1 MDRVWGLQVFKPHR
15 NAVRNKVTFVSPLQ
29 STTCKTSTTE
39 QKYICVQLSQ
49 SMENSTYLYIYWWA
63 YWNMQGQNQRNS
75 GVRACNPSLVSVIAE
90 PTASETPAAGE
101 AAHMTG
107 VLHVG
112 APVGTGAWEAGAAGP
127 RTLPPAADV
136 PKDLP
141 PVGNGRART
150 LPTPSMVEVTARRC
164 SPPILLLLQSR
175 ADASGVPDTSES
187 PASPRHSSSDRSTA
201 VASPEAEGESRRR
214 HSATPLTHGERCSQ
228 TRPEAAQPGGQ
239 SPRHGAA

>member
-1 MDRVWGLQVFKPHR
+1 MSHLHISVFQVLPLKKVRISRVWVLVSGREGMDRVWGLQVFKPHR

-112 APVGTGAWEAGAAGP
+112 APVGTKQEQRGLGLYLQRLTYPKTCPQSAMAEPGRSQHPAWW
-127 RTLPPAADV
+127 R
-136 PKDLP
+136 
-141 PVGNGRART
+141 
-150 LPTPSMVEVTARRC
+150 
-164 SPPILLLLQSR
+164 
-175 ADASGVPDTSES
+175 
-187 PASPRHSSSDRSTA
+187 
-201 VASPEAEGESRRR
+201 
-214 HSATPLTHGERCSQ
+214 
-228 TRPEAAQPGGQ
+228 
-239 SPRHGAA
+239 